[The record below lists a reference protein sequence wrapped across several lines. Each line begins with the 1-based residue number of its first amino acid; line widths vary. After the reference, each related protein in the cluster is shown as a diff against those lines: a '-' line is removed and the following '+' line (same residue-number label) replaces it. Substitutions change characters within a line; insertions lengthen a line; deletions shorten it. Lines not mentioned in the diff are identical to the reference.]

1 MPDERAARFGMT
13 GGGGYPPLPASD
25 PAAFIA
31 AKTNLSDT
39 SVTGRIVRRMS
50 LFHPP
55 KGFPPHLAYF
65 WPLIWCQVLLLRAAV
80 RAAYGRGVQYHWS
93 VSPNGRVFLTSID
106 WLPSQKAERA
116 WLAPGQQ
123 SSKRLAAACDGTAL
137 LPAYTRLCLEPADS
151 TTAAPLRGLCPFAVA
166 GNLPLPET

>member
-1 MPDERAARFGMT
+1 
-13 GGGGYPPLPASD
+13 
-25 PAAFIA
+25 
-31 AKTNLSDT
+31 
-39 SVTGRIVRRMS
+39 MS
-50 LFHPP
+50 LIQPP
-55 KGFPPHLAYF
+55 AGFPPHLAYF